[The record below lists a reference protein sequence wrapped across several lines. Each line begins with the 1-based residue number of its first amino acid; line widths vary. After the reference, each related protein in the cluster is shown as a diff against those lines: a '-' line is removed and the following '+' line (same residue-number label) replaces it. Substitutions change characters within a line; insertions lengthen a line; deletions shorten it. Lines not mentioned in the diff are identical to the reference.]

1 MKFLNLTAVLFLG
14 SLTFAQTAPPTDPTK
29 PTTTTATDDS
39 STSTDVFL
47 MFGSDFDRPGL
58 VPRANYNV
66 GIGHTFDFISKSAF
80 GKIFGDE
87 PTIAYT
93 YENGGPSGFWHGP
106 VSTSTETFGLM
117 KNFGIPYIAN
127 WEAGTIGY
135 TKKVTMYTWP
145 QFGITSIKGVQ
156 SGVQSGVQNR
166 MYSGFSLGAIIHLT
180 KSQSIWIQESY
191 NKVVTVPWYTTTSI
205 GYGFSF

>member
-1 MKFLNLTAVLFLG
+1 MKTSLLAAFLIGVLA
-14 SLTFAQTAPPTDPTK
+14 FAQTPTPAP
-29 PTTTTATDDS
+29 TADS
-39 STSTDVFL
+39 STSTDIYM

-66 GIGHTFDFISKSAF
+66 GVGHTFSFITNSTF

-87 PTIAYT
+87 PTVSYT

-106 VSTSTETFGLM
+106 TSTSTETLGLM
-117 KNFGIPYIAN
+117 KNFGIPYIAS
-127 WEAGTIGY
+127 WENGTIGY

-145 QFGITSIKGVQ
+145 QFGITSITGGGAPVA
-156 SGVQSGVQNR
+156 NR
-166 MYSGFSLGAIIHLT
+166 MYSGFSLGAIIHVT

-205 GYGFSF
+205 GYGLSF